1 VDVQRAML
9 ALQLERPQLMMEVAR
24 NERRSLS
31 KQVELM
37 LEKCLNIEDQRGV
50 GARAKWISV
59 LFGKREKSK
68 TAKRRRRK
76 PNKS

>member
-37 LEKCLNIEDQRGV
+37 LEKCLKIEDQR
-50 GARAKWISV
+50 
-59 LFGKREKSK
+59 
-68 TAKRRRRK
+68 
-76 PNKS
+76 